1 MDADNHGSLKTVVA
15 SALLWFGLLVGAV
28 ALAEQLHAL
37 PVRMPRLWYASRPL
51 CLGIGIASFV
61 VGFRML
67 ATRPPRRRRVNDP
80 RDDDG
85 PTLLPGVRF
94 HEATLYTKPGCS
106 PCEQALAVLEEFE
119 DFLPEVDIVDIRHDS
134 VARELYEKE
143 IPVLELDGR
152 PRLRLRI
159 TRADLTRLIAETE
172 PLD

>member
-1 MDADNHGSLKTVVA
+1 MAADNHGSLKTVVA
-15 SALLWFGLLVGAV
+15 TALLWFGLLVGAGRWPSSCTRCRCGCPV
-28 ALAEQLHAL
+28 CGMPAVHSASASASFRSSSGSGCWRHVLHVGGGSTTRAMTTAD
-37 PVRMPRLWYASRPL
+37 PASRR
-51 CLGIGIASFV
+51 AFQ
-61 VGFRML
+61 
-67 ATRPPRRRRVNDP
+67 
-80 RDDDG
+80 
-85 PTLLPGVRF
+85 
-94 HEATLYTKPGCS
+94 EATLYTKPGCS